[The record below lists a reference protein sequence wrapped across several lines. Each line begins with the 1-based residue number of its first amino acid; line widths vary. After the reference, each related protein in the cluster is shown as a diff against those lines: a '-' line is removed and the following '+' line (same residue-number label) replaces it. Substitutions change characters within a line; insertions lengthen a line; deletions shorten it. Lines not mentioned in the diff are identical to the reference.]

1 MRATISYTA
10 LRLGLFVVV
19 FGLLWVA
26 GARSLLLLVLAT
38 LVSAVLSY
46 FVLSPQ
52 RSAMAGAI
60 NRRVGDF
67 RQRLDEGTRAEDQD

>member
-1 MRATISYTA
+1 MRAAISYTA

-52 RSAMAGAI
+52 RSAMAGVI

-67 RQRLDEGTRAEDQD
+67 KQRLDEGTRAEDED

>member
-1 MRATISYTA
+1 MRPAISYTA

-38 LVSAVLSY
+38 VVSAVLSY
-46 FVLSPQ
+46 FVLSSQ
-52 RSAMAGAI
+52 RSAMAGVI
-60 NRRVGDF
+60 NRRVGAF
-67 RQRLDEGTRAEDQD
+67 KQQLDQGTRAEDDD

>member
-1 MRATISYTA
+1 MRAAISYTA

-52 RSAMAGAI
+52 RSAMAGVI

-67 RQRLDEGTRAEDQD
+67 KHQLDEGTRAEDED

>member
-1 MRATISYTA
+1 MRAAISYTA

-52 RSAMAGAI
+52 RSAMAGVI

-67 RQRLDEGTRAEDQD
+67 KQHLDEGTRAEDED